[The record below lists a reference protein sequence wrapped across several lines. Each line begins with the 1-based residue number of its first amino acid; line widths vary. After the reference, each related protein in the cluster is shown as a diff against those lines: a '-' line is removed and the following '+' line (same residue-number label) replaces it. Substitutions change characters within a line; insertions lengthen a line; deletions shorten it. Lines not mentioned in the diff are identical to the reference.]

1 MSLTISNGIVLDT
14 SGEFYDTAS
23 GDDSSSSPS
32 MRLNGSSSGGS
43 SASVASRLYHG
54 RTGGASG
61 HSRRGSFGSS
71 EPDNELISF
80 SDGEPQH
87 NDINYLSTQVSSLSK
102 KLTDMEDS
110 RALSID
116 ERSRL
121 KTENARLNERVH
133 MLEEQS
139 MTIESRLT
147 ERLEDE
153 RARHRDIIAR
163 VDREKQLEIES
174 ASLKYQVLE
183 KDIAQFRA
191 EKEKQEG
198 ITEKMRKE
206 MEKLTDQLAESE
218 MAREESEEM
227 RGELERE
234 FRRYKETAQQDMD
247 SSNEL
252 MEELSRQ
259 THEMSQHFPRQTSV
273 AEQLSAA
280 EEEAARMREECRRM
294 RKENEELQA
303 QLLHDS
309 LERGR
314 SLLEDGA
321 GTSLADELS
330 GKDTT
335 ELLEAL
341 REQEVCN
348 FKLKQY
354 INGILMRVITLHPEI
369 LEIPAPAED
378 ARETPSPTPSTDSSG
393 SLSQRL
399 YSYIPTTKWSFF
411 RRS

>member
-1 MSLTISNGIVLDT
+1 MSLTLAGGIVLDT

-32 MRLNGSSSGGS
+32 MRLNGSSGGS

-71 EPDNELISF
+71 EPDTELISF
-80 SDGEPQH
+80 SDGEPSQH

-110 RALSID
+110 RSMSID

-121 KTENARLNERVH
+121 KTENARLNERLH
-133 MLEEQS
+133 MMEEQG
-139 MTIESRLT
+139 MATESRLT
-147 ERLEDE
+147 ERLEEE
-153 RARHRDIIAR
+153 RTRHREMLAR
-163 VDREKQLEIES
+163 CEREKQLEIES

-183 KDIAQFRA
+183 KDVIQLRA
-191 EKEKQEG
+191 EKEKQDG
-198 ITEKMRKE
+198 VIEKLRKE
-206 MEKLTDQLAESE
+206 MEKLTDQLAEAE
-218 MAREESEEM
+218 MAREETEEM
-227 RGELERE
+227 KQELERE

-259 THEMSQHFPRQTSV
+259 TQEMSQHFPRQTSV
-273 AEQLSAA
+273 ADQLSAA
-280 EEEAARMREECRRM
+280 EEEARNMREECRRL

-314 SLLEDGA
+314 SLLEDAA

-330 GKDTT
+330 GKGTT

-399 YSYIPTTKWSFF
+399 YSYIPTDWSFF

>member
-1 MSLTISNGIVLDT
+1 MSLTLAGGIVLDT

-32 MRLNGSSSGGS
+32 MRLNGSSGGSS

-71 EPDNELISF
+71 EPDGELISF
-80 SDGEPQH
+80 SDSETQH

-110 RALSID
+110 RNLSID

-121 KTENARLNERVH
+121 KTENARLAERMH
-133 MLEEQS
+133 MMEEQA
-139 MTIESRLT
+139 MATESRLT

-153 RARHRDIIAR
+153 RARHKEMIAR
-163 VDREKQLEIES
+163 CEREKQLEMES

-183 KDIAQFRA
+183 KDLLQLRA
-191 EKEKQEG
+191 EKEKQDAT
-198 ITEKMRKE
+198 IEKLRKE

-218 MAREESEEM
+218 MAREESEQL

-259 THEMSQHFPRQTSV
+259 THELSQHFPRQTSV
-273 AEQLSAA
+273 AEQLTVA
-280 EEEAARMREECRRM
+280 EEEAARMREEFRRM

-314 SLLEDGA
+314 SLLEDAA

-330 GKDTT
+330 GKGTT

-369 LEIPAPAED
+369 LEIPAPAEENR
-378 ARETPSPTPSTDSSG
+378 ATPSPTPSTGSTDSG

-399 YSYIPTTKWSFF
+399 YSYIPAVSFF

>member
-1 MSLTISNGIVLDT
+1 ILFAGGIVLDT

-32 MRLNGSSSGGS
+32 MRLNGSTGS

-87 NDINYLSTQVSSLSK
+87 NDINFLSTQVSSLTK
-102 KLTDMEDS
+102 KLTDLEDS
-110 RALSID
+110 RAASVD

-121 KTENARLNERVH
+121 KMDNAVLNERIHV
-133 MLEEQS
+133 LEEQN
-139 MTIESRLT
+139 MAIEHRYS

-153 RARHRDIIAR
+153 RSRHREILTR
-163 VDREKQLEIES
+163 CEREKTLEIES

-183 KDIAQFRA
+183 KDIIQMRSG
-191 EKEKQEG
+191 KEKQDAV
-198 ITEKMRKE
+198 IEKLRRE

-218 MAREESEEM
+218 MTREESDEQ
-227 RGELERE
+227 RAELERE

-259 THEMSQHFPRQTSV
+259 THELSQHFPRQTSV
-273 AEQLSAA
+273 AEQLASA
-280 EEEAARMREECRRM
+280 EEESSRMREECRRLK
-294 RKENEELQA
+294 KENEELQA

-330 GKDTT
+330 GKGTT

-369 LEIPAPAED
+369 LEIPAPEENGRTA
-378 ARETPSPTPSTDSSG
+378 PTPSTTSTESG

-399 YSYIPTTKWSFF
+399 ASYIPTDWSFF